1 MRRDVF
7 SGTSHV
13 CFIFTIVVLTPAV
26 ALDLALLWFD
36 GLIIIGGGN
45 SFAFSPSLP
54 SLLFLTAP
62 RVIGGARVA
71 ALARVT
77 IA

>member
-7 SGTSHV
+7 NGTSHV
-13 CFIFTIVVLTPAV
+13 CFVFTMVALTPVV
-26 ALDLALLWFD
+26 ALDLALLWVAGF
-36 GLIIIGGGN
+36 IIIDGGN
-45 SFAFSPSLP
+45 SLAFSPSLT
-54 SLLFLTAP
+54 SLFFLTAP

-71 ALARVT
+71 ARARVT

>member
-7 SGTSHV
+7 SGTSQV
-13 CFIFTIVVLTPAV
+13 CFIFTIVALT
-26 ALDLALLWFD
+26 ALDFTLHWFD
-36 GLIIIGGGN
+36 GLMIIGGGN
-45 SFAFSPSLP
+45 SFAFSPSLTN
-54 SLLFLTAP
+54 LFFLTAP

-77 IA
+77 ID